1 MTQNTS
7 PADAPLPKRRGP
19 RFQISLTL
27 MMLLMI
33 VFAVISAGLFY
44 ASNVP
49 VIRDE
54 ISVLLYGKS
63 AGAGEDVGRVA
74 HRIFIMFTF
83 TSPLL
88 LACVLSLVLSALRW
102 LDNRGPK

>member
-1 MTQNTS
+1 
-7 PADAPLPKRRGP
+7 
-19 RFQISLTL
+19 
-27 MMLLMI
+27 MMLAMI

-54 ISVLLYGKS
+54 ISVVLYGKT
-63 AGAGEDVGRVA
+63 ANAGEDVGRVA

-88 LACVLSLVLSALRW
+88 LACVLSLVLSAMKW
-102 LDNRGPK
+102 LEKRRG